1 MGEGVVGEGAREK
14 GGRETGGGGEGKR
27 RVARC
32 AGALGGCPRERG
44 GRGQRRAKGR
54 GKRMGRLSEGAG

>member
-1 MGEGVVGEGAREK
+1 MGEGAREK
-14 GGRETGGGGEGKR
+14 GGREKGGGGEGGKR

-54 GKRMGRLSEGAG
+54 GGGGERAG

>member
-1 MGEGVVGEGAREK
+1 MGEGALGEGAGEK
-14 GGRETGGGGEGKR
+14 EGGGGRKR

-32 AGALGGCPRERG
+32 AGALGGYPRERG

-54 GKRMGRLSEGAG
+54 GPGGRAG